1 MTNGRQVFRL
11 AVQVYTSSQVYE
23 LIDDD
28 IDTWYDFFSP
38 TV

>member
-1 MTNGRQVFRL
+1 
-11 AVQVYTSSQVYE
+11 VQVYTSSQVYE

>member
-1 MTNGRQVFRL
+1 
-11 AVQVYTSSQVYE
+11 VYTSGQVYE
-23 LIDDD
+23 LIDDE